1 MFSKCWTIPL
11 TPSNSKVIVELSCFY
26 LSNLKIFNHL
36 LCVRLG
42 WWCLD
47 VSVLF
52 HVSSSLKQI
61 LINHTEK
68 AKCWT
73 FVCVC
78 VSVCCSRNIHH
89 RLPRM
94 DGLWEQHCSLV
105 LEQSL
110 SCCKWTTRICR
121 LCQKVQPSWDQCLRW
136 YICGAYGE
144 ASLSWI

>member
-1 MFSKCWTIPL
+1 MFPKCWTIPL
-11 TPSNSKVIVELSCFY
+11 TPSKYSQSNGVVFIFLILRY
-26 LSNLKIFNHL
+26 LTIY
-36 LCVRLG
+36 C
-42 WWCLD
+42 
-47 VSVLF
+47 VSVWVGNVLMFLF
-52 HVSSSLKQI
+52 CFMWAAHWSKFWLTTLKKQNVER
-61 LINHTEK
+61 L
-68 AKCWT
+68 
-73 FVCVC
+73 CVC

-121 LCQKVQPSWDQCLRW
+121 LCQKVWPSWDQCLRW